1 MVNWEYVEERRSQG
15 WDWDRIA
22 RDPQANFRPEPLPDQ
37 PGASLRAIY
46 YRRERDTRKGPG
58 AEGATGPNLSRPRR
72 WTLARIGYLLAPFFS
87 AWFVLAYVLAS
98 PVGVYVPAIP
108 LLGILWAV
116 SVFLLAFG
124 LFRVHPRWT
133 RSYRTSLLVGSV
145 AGLVVAG
152 TLGAAALAQ
161 GCPVLTPNTQA
172 APQGWVKLPNAA
184 WSVDDRAVALFL
196 GSVACP
202 YCSASSW
209 AILAALSK
217 VGNVSGTTLGH
228 STTSD
233 VYPATPEVVLADAQ
247 LSSPWVDLDVRESTN
262 ANTITAPTTG
272 SCTEQAYVSAYDL
285 DSAIPFLVIGGSYA
299 HTGTLVAPAPLAGLT
314 PSVVLPSI
322 LNETG
327 AAWTAVAPAA
337 YFLMALLYT
346 VDGGEPVALAQNPNV
361 AADLAQLR

>member
-1 MVNWEYVEERRSQG
+1 MVDWSTSRRGGPRGGTGIASPATPRRTS
-15 WDWDRIA
+15 DRNLFPTSRA
-22 RDPQANFRPEPLPDQ
+22 RHFGRSTTVANEIR
-37 PGASLRAIY
+37 GR
-46 YRRERDTRKGPG
+46 GPG

-133 RSYRTSLLVGSV
+133 RWYRTSLLVGSV

-247 LSSPWVDLDVRESTN
+247 LSSPWVDTTTC
-262 ANTITAPTTG
+262 ANPRTP
-272 SCTEQAYVSAYDL
+272 
-285 DSAIPFLVIGGSYA
+285 
-299 HTGTLVAPAPLAGLT
+299 T
-314 PSVVLPSI
+314 PSRHPPRARVPSKP
-322 LNETG
+322 T
-327 AAWTAVAPAA
+327 
-337 YFLMALLYT
+337 
-346 VDGGEPVALAQNPNV
+346 
-361 AADLAQLR
+361 